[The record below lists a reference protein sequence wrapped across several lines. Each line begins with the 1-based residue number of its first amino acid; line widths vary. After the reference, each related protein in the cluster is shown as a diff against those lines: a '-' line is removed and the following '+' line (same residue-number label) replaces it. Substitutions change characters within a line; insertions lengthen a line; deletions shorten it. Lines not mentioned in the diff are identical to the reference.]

1 MALVAQNL
9 ITGLKTGLETA
20 AVETLGT
27 DTNIVD
33 TIMTGISEKLPEFL
47 NKGVEMVTKI
57 ANGILESLPQLITMA
72 GEAIVSFVSG
82 MQSMLPTIMQKGAE
96 LILNLVNGII
106 TNLAADCIS
115 GRKCNYTI
123 CSSNREKPAVCITKR
138 NRNHREI
145 SCGLI
150 QAIPKLIAQIPTII
164 TNIKNEF
171 LSVDWGKIGINI

>member
-1 MALVAQNL
+1 M
-9 ITGLKTGLETA
+9 ETA

-106 TNLAADCIS
+106 TNFAADCIS

-123 CSSNREKPAVCITKR
+123 CSSNREKLPVCITKR
-138 NRNHREI
+138 NRNLR
-145 SCGLI
+145 
-150 QAIPKLIAQIPTII
+150 
-164 TNIKNEF
+164 
-171 LSVDWGKIGINI
+171 DWLRD